1 MSTTSSPTSART
13 TPAAAADPATPLWL
27 LLCAGA
33 VLGMAMGTRHVQG
46 LFMLPML
53 ADKGW
58 GREAFALAAG
68 LQTLVWGIAQPFTG
82 WLADRHGTAPVIAG
96 GCLLYGVGLVLE
108 AFAPSTGMLAL
119 GTGGVIGLALSATTF
134 STVYGGLARIIAPER
149 RGAAQGVA
157 GAIAGVAQ
165 FLLVPGAQAAIN
177 AWGWSQALLVL
188 AGVAALCAIG
198 GWRVNDRARQTT
210 GSAAGTPGTS
220 SASTAAQPVTA
231 PPSAAPT
238 VRAALGHS
246 GFWLLNLG
254 FVACG
259 FQLAFLGTHLPAY
272 LRDGGMGTAAGV
284 NAIALIALANAAGI
298 YVCGKLGDL
307 YRRKYLLAGL
317 YGVRTLAMV
326 AFTALP
332 LNTASLYL
340 FAVIMGATWLG
351 TVPLTS
357 GVVAQIFGVRYLGT
371 LFGLVFLGHQLG
383 GFFGAWLGGAVYDA
397 THSYALMWAISIAL
411 GLLSV
416 LLNLPIRDASVE
428 QRLQAVPA

>member
-1 MSTTSSPTSART
+1 MSTRTNTSST
-13 TPAAAADPATPLWL
+13 TGDDATPLWL

-53 ADKGW
+53 GDRGW

-82 WLADRHGTAPVIAG
+82 WLADRHGTAPVIAA
-96 GCLLYGVGLVLE
+96 GCLLYAVGLVME
-108 AFAPSTGMLAL
+108 ALAPSTGMLAL
-119 GTGGVIGLALSATTF
+119 GAGVVVGLALSATTF
-134 STVYGGLARIIAPER
+134 STVYGGLARMVAPER

-157 GAIAGVAQ
+157 GGIAGVVQ
-165 FLLVPGAQAAIN
+165 FLLVPGAQAAIG
-177 AWGWSQALLVL
+177 AWGWSLALMVL
-188 AGVAALCAIG
+188 AGVAAFCALA
-198 GWRVNDRARQTT
+198 GWLVNDRARPAATT
-210 GSAAGTPGTS
+210 NG
-220 SASTAAQPVTA
+220 ASTSPTAAAEDAIPT
-231 PPSAAPT
+231 SAAPT
-238 VRAALGHS
+238 VRAALSHS

-397 THSYALMWAISIAL
+397 THSYALMWAIAIGL
-411 GLLSV
+411 GVLSV
-416 LLNLPIRDASVE
+416 VLNLPIRDASME